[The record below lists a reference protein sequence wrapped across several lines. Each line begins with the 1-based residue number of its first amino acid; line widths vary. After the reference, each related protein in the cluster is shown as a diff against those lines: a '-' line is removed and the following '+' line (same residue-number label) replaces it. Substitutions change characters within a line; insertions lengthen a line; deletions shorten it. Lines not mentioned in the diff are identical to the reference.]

1 MKNGSALVASVA
13 DGQADG
19 TRRTEIL
26 EAAASLIASSGL
38 RTSLQEIADAAGIL
52 PGSLYH
58 HFESKEAILIELIRR
73 YHADLD
79 RIGEIAQQRLRRT
92 GLEIRFR
99 EDRRARIGDRPL
111 RRTPSRCAAAELSR
125 TADQRESGARRAGAA
140 AAQRGPGGDA
150 RHAAGGPA
158 EGLHPARHRPFHAG
172 GPDLPDDAAR
182 RAGRDP
188 ARCRCGSGGRGAV
201 SDPVART
208 RQPTAQRREAGSL
221 ERAARRRT
229 GSSRPGAT
237 GAKPGAA
244 TRLRTFMRSH
254 APSSVAEGTKPP
266 PSGTSRPRPA
276 SASAP
281 FTD

>member
-1 MKNGSALVASVA
+1 MASVGN
-13 DGQADG
+13 GQADG

-79 RIGEIAQQRLRRT
+79 RIGEIAQQRLDEPDSRPVSERIVEL
-92 GLEIRFR
+92 GSAIANCAVRH
-99 EDRRARIGDRPL
+99 RAALQLTFHEPP
-111 RRTPSRCAAAELSR
+111 TSANQELV
-125 TADQRESGARRAGAA
+125 ELARRPP
-140 AAQRGPGGDA
+140 QRGSGGDA
-150 RHAAGGPA
+150 RNPAGRQA
-158 EGLHPARHRPFHAG
+158 ERLHPARHRPSHAG

-182 RAGRDP
+182 RARRDP
-188 ARCRCGSGGRGAV
+188 ARCRCRSGGRDPV

-208 RQPTAQRREAGSL
+208 RQPTAQRCEAGSL
-221 ERAARRRT
+221 ERPPRREPGHRDVERRER
-229 GSSRPGAT
+229 SRSR
-237 GAKPGAA
+237 A
-244 TRLRTFMRSH
+244 TRLRTFAPSH
-254 APSSVAEGTKPP
+254 EPSSVAEATKPR

-276 SASAP
+276 SAPAP
-281 FTD
+281 STG